1 MSELPTPARPKP
13 PLAAIA
19 LSSIGGLF
27 LAAGILAMFA
37 PEVVAGIHPDL
48 VEGRLPLGLI
58 MIGLGFEAMGLKG
71 VLSAA
76 ARNQTVPRPDKPQ
89 P

>member
-1 MSELPTPARPKP
+1 MSELPRQSRPKP

-19 LSSIGGLF
+19 LSSLGGLF

-48 VEGRLPLGLI
+48 VKGRLPLGLI

-76 ARNQTVPRPDKPQ
+76 ARHQTAARPDKSQ
-89 P
+89 Q